1 MLPTGGQRYEDLVC
15 CAPQGALVE
24 RISYYTWDIGD
35 MINLIDV
42 HKSFGTQKVLDGLNL
57 EIEAGKTTVIIGKS
71 GGGKSVLLKHII
83 GLLKPDSGQI
93 IVDGEDISRMNDRH
107 LNEVRKKFGMLFQG
121 AALFDSMNVGENV
134 AFPLREHTKKKNRE
148 IKNIV
153 GEKLEA
159 VGLAGVEAKMPS
171 ELSGGMRKRVGLAR
185 ALAMQPG
192 IVLFDEPTTGL
203 DPIMT
208 EAVNE
213 LIINTQRKFDL
224 TCVVISHDV
233 HSIFEV
239 GHKIAMLYEG
249 RIVEH
254 GTPEEIKESENPVLK
269 QFLSGNLE
277 GPISV
282 I

>member
-1 MLPTGGQRYEDLVC
+1 MISLV
-15 CAPQGALVE
+15 
-24 RISYYTWDIGD
+24 
-35 MINLIDV
+35 DV
-42 HKSFGTQKVLDGLNL
+42 HKSFGSQKVLNGLSL
-57 EIEAGKTTVIIGKS
+57 DIEAGKTTVVIGKS

-83 GLLKPDSGQI
+83 GLLKPDSGKI
-93 IVDGEDISRMNDRH
+93 IVDGDDISRMNDRQ
-107 LNEVRKKFGMLFQG
+107 LNEVRKKFGMLFQE

-134 AFPLREHTKKKNRE
+134 AFPLREHTKMKNRE
-148 IKNIV
+148 IMRIV
-153 GEKLEA
+153 GEKLGA

-185 ALAMQPG
+185 AIAMQPA

-213 LIINTQRKFDL
+213 LIMNTQKNFDL

-233 HSIFEV
+233 RSIFKV

-249 RIVEH
+249 QIVES
-254 GTPEEIKESENPVLK
+254 GTPEEIQDSENPVLK
-269 QFLSGNLE
+269 QFLAGDLE

-282 I
+282 V